1 MKLKRPY
8 LIYLIVLLQC
18 GVIIGLGA
26 IFLGVAGET
35 NVLVREIGSQII
47 EEQLAMRQD
56 VELLTDTM
64 DSQRVVEEC
73 APTSDVWSVYEDKMD
88 HPAVCEIKRYERK
101 LQQYTCRNS
110 VTGEVTRLVN
120 QIIQDWA
127 HISSTT
133 RTDKPCLTQ

>member
-18 GVIIGLGA
+18 CICIGLVVLV
-26 IFLGVAGET
+26 FGVAGERA
-35 NVLVREIGSQII
+35 LLREIGSELINEKVALRQEVQI
-47 EEQLAMRQD
+47 
-56 VELLTDTM
+56 LT
-64 DSQRVVEEC
+64 QALNIQHVVEEC

-120 QIIQDWA
+120 QIVQDWT
-127 HISSTT
+127 HISSAT